1 LPGLDTAD
9 APPTPPSQMLMI
21 CIFQGSWGR
30 IWLVMMWNKQDTAN
44 TPPKKNNLNGNDMY
58 LSGVMGKNL
67 ACNDE
72 EQSGYPPTP
81 PQLNGNDMYL
91 SGVMGEDGNL
101 IVIQVICCSIS

>member
-1 LPGLDTAD
+1 
-9 APPTPPSQMLMI
+9 
-21 CIFQGSWGR
+21 
-30 IWLVMMWNKQDTAN
+30 MWNKQDTAN

-81 PQLNGNDMYL
+81 PAKW
-91 SGVMGEDGNL
+91 
-101 IVIQVICCSIS
+101 